1 MSFSTRSFIL
11 FHFPSL
17 SLCVFYSI
25 NLSAAQRHALLQID
39 LLENPA
45 IDDVVM
51 LSVVLDEVK
60 NKNMGVYNRVRALC
74 SNSLRR
80 FFVFA
85 NEHHKYVFL
94 LLSL

>member
-1 MSFSTRSFIL
+1 VII
-11 FHFPSL
+11 
-17 SLCVFYSI
+17 C
-25 NLSAAQRHALLQID
+25 LQID

-51 LSVVLDEVK
+51 LSIVLDEVK
-60 NKNMGVYNRVRALC
+60 NRNTSVYNRVRTLC

-85 NEHHKYVFL
+85 NEHHKYAPL
-94 LLSL
+94 LYHVIICNYLNAYTNVVTMAHIIFSLQ

>member
-1 MSFSTRSFIL
+1 
-11 FHFPSL
+11 
-17 SLCVFYSI
+17 
-25 NLSAAQRHALLQID
+25 LQID

-51 LSVVLDEVK
+51 LSIVLEEVK
-60 NKNMGVYNRVRALC
+60 NKNMSVYNRVRALC

-85 NEHHKYVFL
+85 NEHHKYAPLLYHVIIFL
-94 LLSL
+94 IYFNASTDMW